1 MKTVNIFKVFCTK
14 MMKVFSKLKSLNKN
28 KVQSSVISNYLSFSF
43 STFKLDMFR
52 FEIYQWSKFTQTLV
66 YLVMRTVTDI
76 SHPE

>member
-1 MKTVNIFKVFCTK
+1 

-43 STFKLDMFR
+43 STSKLDMFR

>member
-1 MKTVNIFKVFCTK
+1 

-28 KVQSSVISNYLSFSF
+28 KVQSSVISNYMYLSFSF
-43 STFKLDMFR
+43 STSKLDMFR
-52 FEIYQWSKFTQTLV
+52 FEIYQWSKFTQTLG

>member
-1 MKTVNIFKVFCTK
+1 

-28 KVQSSVISNYLSFSF
+28 KVQNSVISNYLSFSF
-43 STFKLDMFR
+43 STSKLDMFR

>member
-1 MKTVNIFKVFCTK
+1 

-43 STFKLDMFR
+43 STSKLDMFR

-66 YLVMRTVTDI
+66 YLVMRTVMDI